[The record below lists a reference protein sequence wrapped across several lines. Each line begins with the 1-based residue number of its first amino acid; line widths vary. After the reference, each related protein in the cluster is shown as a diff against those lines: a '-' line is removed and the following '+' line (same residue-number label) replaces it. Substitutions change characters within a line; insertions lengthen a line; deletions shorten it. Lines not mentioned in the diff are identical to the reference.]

1 MTSTKEKSN
10 RDNDA
15 RIDAAFS
22 RMGKDEQYLRTTA
35 DVLRDFME
43 NDRETLEVTAQ
54 RYTITQ
60 PSAVLSS

>member
-1 MTSTKEKSN
+1 
-10 RDNDA
+10 
-15 RIDAAFS
+15 
-22 RMGKDEQYLRTTA
+22 MGKDEQYLRATA
-35 DVLRDFME
+35 DVLRDFVE

>member
-22 RMGKDEQYLRTTA
+22 RMGKDEQYLRATA
-35 DVLRDFME
+35 DVLRDFVE
-43 NDRETLEVTAQ
+43 SDKETL
-54 RYTITQ
+54 
-60 PSAVLSS
+60 AVKPPR

>member
-1 MTSTKEKSN
+1 MKGTKKKSS
-10 RDNDA
+10 RVDA
-15 RIDAAFS
+15 IDAAFS
-22 RMGKDEQYLRTTA
+22 RMGKDEQYLRATA
-35 DVLRDFME
+35 DVLRDFVE

>member
-1 MTSTKEKSN
+1 MKGTKKKSS
-10 RDNDA
+10 RVDA
-15 RIDAAFS
+15 IDAAFS